1 MKVNSKI
8 KIKPFKFKDN
18 FNIDYS
24 PYYIIE
30 NGVYKFLDKLTRLK
44 FEYSF
49 GITCQ
54 CKRKIYNGK
63 LEYFY
68 YYDYPIIQ
76 SQKDFLKKR
85 ALAMNNNQVPAGTE
99 YIKFNCG
106 CKKNDNKKA

>member
-1 MKVNSKI
+1 MKVIKGI

-24 PYYIIE
+24 PYYVIE

-54 CKRKIYNGK
+54 CRRKIVNGK
-63 LEYFY
+63 LEYFF
-68 YYDYPIIQ
+68 YDYPVTQ
-76 SQKDFLKKR
+76 RQKDFLKKR
-85 ALAMNNNQVPAGTE
+85 ALAMNNNQVPTGTE
-99 YIKFNCG
+99 YKKINCG
-106 CKKNDNKKA
+106 CKKNDNKKT

>member
-1 MKVNSKI
+1 MKVIKGI
-8 KIKPFKFKDN
+8 KIKSFKFKDN

-24 PYYIIE
+24 PYYVIE

-54 CKRKIYNGK
+54 CRRKIVNGK
-63 LEYFY
+63 LEYFF
-68 YYDYPIIQ
+68 YDYPVTQ
-76 SQKDFLKKR
+76 RQKDFLKKR

-99 YIKFNCG
+99 YKRINCG
-106 CKKNDNKKA
+106 CKKNDNKKT